1 MDEKTRGVDPVRPVA
16 RPTVPRQ
23 LNFARAGGLLLGI
36 EVLGAVIGFAA
47 TVYFA
52 AALGAT
58 RLGVFFLFEA
68 ALATLATFSDFGLRG
83 AVEKRISEGSEVGEM
98 LAATLLLKLALLGVL
113 AVVVIVFREPIN
125 DYVGAEVAALLVVAA
140 LLYEL
145 SVLSIHVLRG
155 ELRTEQTALLYFVR
169 LVAYVAVSV
178 VLIQFG
184 YGAEALIY
192 GLIASYLLM
201 LAGGAA
207 RISTRLARPSR
218 RHFRSLVDYAKY
230 NGIWALGGH
239 VYNTMDLLVIGYF
252 LTQAH
257 VAGYEIA
264 WRLTLMAGL
273 VGGIVGNTVFAQLS
287 AWRTRGEFGRIEG
300 TVRESL
306 TASLFLVVPAFF
318 GVLLLSEN
326 LLGVVFGPEY
336 VLAAGALVVLMGEK
350 IVAAVNVVFDATIRA
365 FDRPDIGAYATGV
378 SLTVNI
384 VLNVV
389 LVPQYGLLGAAAAT
403 GLAMALNTAVL
414 GVSLGR
420 LHPVSFAL
428 RDIGWCVGA
437 GAVMALA
444 LAGLT
449 TIVPPTTAPA
459 LVGHVLLGGV
469 VYFLVVLSSSSLRG
483 KLRANVANFAG

>member
-1 MDEKTRGVDPVRPVA
+1 MGEKPRDADSVRPVA

-36 EVLGAVIGFAA
+36 EVLGTVIGFAS

-52 AALGAT
+52 SALGAT

-83 AVEKRISEGSEVGEM
+83 AVEKRISEGREAGEM
-98 LAATLLLKLALLGVL
+98 LAATLVLKLALLAGL
-113 AVVVIVFREPIN
+113 AVTVAAFRDLIN
-125 DYVGAEVAALLVVAA
+125 GYVGADVAVLLVVAA

-145 SVLSIHVLRG
+145 SVLSVHVLRG

-169 LVAYVAVSV
+169 LVTYVTVAV

-184 YGAEALIY
+184 YGAQALIY
-192 GLIASYLLM
+192 GLIVSYLVM
-201 LAGGAA
+201 LLGGAA
-207 RISTRLARPSR
+207 RLSTRMARPSR

-230 NGIWALGGH
+230 NGIWGLGGH
-239 VYNTMDLLVIGYF
+239 VYNTMDLLVVGYF

-264 WRLTLMAGL
+264 WRLTLMAGI

-287 AWRTRGEFGRIEG
+287 AWRETDDFERIRR
-300 TVRESL
+300 TVREAT

-318 GVLLLSEN
+318 GVLLLSEE

-350 IVAAVNVVFDATIRA
+350 IVAAVNGVFDATIRA
-365 FDRPDIGAYATGV
+365 FNRPDIGAYATV
-378 SLTVNI
+378 FSLTVNI
-384 VLNVV
+384 VLNVA
-389 LVPQYGLLGAAAAT
+389 LVPRYGLLGAAAAT

-414 GVSLGR
+414 GLSLRR
-420 LHPVSFAL
+420 LLPVTFAI
-428 RDIGWCVGA
+428 RDIAWCVGA
-437 GAVMALA
+437 GAVMAVV
-444 LAGLT
+444 LAGFAMV
-449 TIVPPTTAPA
+449 VPPTTAPA
-459 LVGHVLLGGV
+459 LFGHVLLGGG
-469 VYFLVVLSSSSLRG
+469 VYVLVVLTSASLRR
-483 KLRANVANFAG
+483 KLRASVRDFAA